1 LRVIAEKITASQK
14 YRFRQNSVEIKVAR
28 YQAQKNSGVTKISV
42 STFSNFND
50 QPSHGEMTTL
60 PKSTYFGGESASWG
74 GGGMVWVAILAAPS
88 PPTPTQ
94 GILLFASFFLI
105 K

>member
-1 LRVIAEKITASQK
+1 
-14 YRFRQNSVEIKVAR
+14 VEIKVAR

-74 GGGMVWVAILAAPS
+74 GGMVWVAILAAPS

-105 K
+105 KGTVAPD

>member
-50 QPSHGEMTTL
+50 QHTWGNDDFAQIHL
-60 PKSTYFGGESASWG
+60 FWGRIRILGGW
-74 GGGMVWVAILAAPS
+74 GMVWVAILAAPS